1 MNSDVKV
8 CECVAT
14 EDDWLEISY
23 SQRHYIEEEKKAM
36 PKIKRG
42 VSFNGLGIWLTR
54 AIVLVLVVGVL
65 VAMRFVDSGFVGD
78 IFDTVKQAYASDITQ
93 AFGIKS
99 GDTINLPINVTVEG
113 VEDGTVTIS
122 GGKVL
127 LNFKKGEVKD
137 VTDTSVTVQ
146 VDDKL
151 QIVYSGLS
159 RVMVVVGD
167 KLADQSV
174 IGKYANSATVNL
186 IYDGE
191 VVKDITT
198 VNYTLVWKV

>member
-1 MNSDVKV
+1 M
-8 CECVAT
+8 
-14 EDDWLEISY
+14 
-23 SQRHYIEEEKKAM
+23 
-36 PKIKRG
+36 
-42 VSFNGLGIWLTR
+42 
-54 AIVLVLVVGVL
+54 
-65 VAMRFVDSGFVGD
+65 
-78 IFDTVKQAYASDITQ
+78 
-93 AFGIKS
+93 
-99 GDTINLPINVTVEG
+99 
-113 VEDGTVTIS
+113 
-122 GGKVL
+122 L

-159 RVMVVVGD
+159 RVMVTVGD

-174 IGKYANSATVNL
+174 IGKYAISATVNL